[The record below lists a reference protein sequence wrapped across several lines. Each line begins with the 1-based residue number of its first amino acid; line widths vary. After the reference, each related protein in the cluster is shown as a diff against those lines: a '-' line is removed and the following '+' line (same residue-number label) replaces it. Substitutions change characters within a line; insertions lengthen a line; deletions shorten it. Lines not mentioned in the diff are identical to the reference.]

1 MFAKKALSERDI
13 ISKYI
18 LPAIEQSGWNM
29 QTQMKEEV
37 SFTDGRIFVKGRKTK
52 RGIRKRA
59 DIILYYKANIPVAVI
74 EAKDNNHAAG
84 AGMQQA
90 LEYAEMLDIPVAVA
104 SNGDGFVIQY
114 RNNCGQIGN
123 NGKPIVTENA
133 DLDHFPT
140 PDELWDNYK
149 KYNKLETEK
158 AVETSLCPYFFD
170 AAGRTPRYYQRIA
183 INRTV
188 EAIARGENRL
198 LLVMATGTGK
208 TYTAFQII
216 YRLWKSKIKKR
227 ILYLADRNN
236 LITQTKKG
244 DFKHFKDK
252 CHIIKQKK
260 IDTSYEIYL
269 ALYQGLTNYDDEADA
284 YKNFSPN
291 FFDLIIVDECHRG
304 SVDADKAWHKI
315 LQYFSSATQ
324 IGMTATPKETKNLSN
339 IEYFGEPIYT
349 YSLKQGIDDGFLA
362 PYKVLRVGMNVDS
375 CGGFHTPVLCAVIK
389 GMKAD
394 CNHLMRTTPP
404 MLCVRG
410 VDLEGYRPERGKTD
424 VNGEIIEDRLYNRK
438 DFDRSIVIDER
449 TDVVAKKIMEYLN
462 NSGPMAKTIV
472 FCVDIEHAERMRQA
486 LLRYAAPEITGK
498 SDTYIV
504 RITGDDPVAKGYLED
519 FINPEV
525 PFPVIA
531 TTSKLM
537 STGTD
542 TQTCKLIC
550 LDANIGSM
558 TEFKQIIGRG
568 TRINEDYGKLYF
580 TIIDFRNVT
589 DKFADK
595 DFDGA
600 PVKIKGTQQDDTL
613 SETCI
618 DEGFGDEQIDPDT
631 GEHVVFDEDYERDDT
646 EETVAEP
653 EPPYGPKPKVYI
665 NGVDVSILSERKQ
678 YLDANGQ
685 LITTSVKEYCKN
697 GIVQSYRS
705 LDHFLQTW
713 NNADKKKA
721 IIEELEA
728 QGIIFE
734 ELKEEIKSDL
744 DVFDL
749 ICHIAW
755 GAPALTRKER
765 VENVRKRNY
774 WAKYGEN
781 ARRVLNALLDK
792 YAETGIEN
800 IEEMQVLTIE
810 PLKNLGTPAEI
821 VKIFGGKEKYLAA
834 LKELENEIYAA

>member
-18 LPAIEQSGWNM
+18 LPAIEQSGWNR

-37 SFTDGRIFVKGRKTK
+37 AFADGRIFVKGKKTK
-52 RGIRKRA
+52 RGMRKRA
-59 DIILYYKANIPVAVI
+59 DIILYYKANIPVAVV

-90 LEYAEMLDIPVAVA
+90 LDYAETLDIPVAIA
-104 SNGDGFVIQY
+104 SNGDEFVIQY
-114 RNNCGQIGN
+114 RKNCGQVDS
-123 NGKPIVTENA
+123 NGKAIITEHA

-140 PDELWDNYK
+140 PDELWENYK
-149 KYNKLETEK
+149 KYNKLETKES
-158 AVETSLCPYFFD
+158 ETISLCPYFFD
-170 AAGRTPRYYQRIA
+170 ATGRTPRYYQQIA

-188 EAIARGENRL
+188 EAIARGENRI

-260 IDTSYEIYL
+260 IDTAYEIYL
-269 ALYQGLTNYDDEADA
+269 ALYQGLRNYDDDEDA
-284 YKNFSPN
+284 YKEFSPN
-291 FFDLIIVDECHRG
+291 FFDLIIVDERHHG

-324 IGMTATPKETKNLSN
+324 IGMTATPKETKHLSN
-339 IEYFGEPIYT
+339 
-349 YSLKQGIDDGFLA
+349 
-362 PYKVLRVGMNVDS
+362 
-375 CGGFHTPVLCAVIK
+375 
-389 GMKAD
+389 
-394 CNHLMRTTPP
+394 
-404 MLCVRG
+404 
-410 VDLEGYRPERGKTD
+410 
-424 VNGEIIEDRLYNRK
+424 
-438 DFDRSIVIDER
+438 IVIDER
-449 TDVVAKKIMEYLN
+449 TDTVAKKIMEYLN
-462 NSGPMAKTIV
+462 NSDPMAKTIV

-486 LLRYAAPEITGK
+486 LLRYAAPEMTAK
-498 SDTYIV
+498 SDQYIV
-504 RITGDDPVAKGYLED
+504 RITGDDPAAKRYLED
-519 FINPEV
+519 FINPEAQ
-525 PFPVIA
+525 FPVIA

-537 STGTD
+537 SAGTD
-542 TQTCKLIC
+542 AQTCKLIC
-550 LDANIGSM
+550 LDENIGSM

-568 TRINEDYGKLYF
+568 ARINEDYGKRYF

-600 PVKIKGTQQDDTL
+600 PVKIKEAKQDDPL
-613 SETCI
+613 SEAVI
-618 DEGFGDEQIDPDT
+618 DEGSGDEQRDPVTDSDA
-631 GEHVVFDEDYERDDT
+631 VFEEAYGTDDASGSP
-646 EETVAEP
+646 VAEP
-653 EPPYGPKPKVYI
+653 EPPYRPKPKVYI

-678 YLDANGQ
+678 YLDVNGQ
-685 LITTSVKEYCKN
+685 LITTSIKEYCKT
-697 GIVQSYRS
+697 GIVKSYRS
-705 LDHFLQTW
+705 LDTFLQTW
-713 NNADKKKA
+713 NNADKKKV
-721 IIEELEA
+721 IIEELES

-744 DVFDL
+744 DIFDL

-755 GAPALTRKER
+755 DAPALTRKER
-765 VENVRKRNY
+765 AENVRKRNY
-774 WAKYGEN
+774 WTKYGEN
-781 ARRVLNALLDK
+781 ARSVLHALLDK

-800 IEEMQVLTIE
+800 IEDMQVLTID
-810 PLKNLGTPAEI
+810 PLKSLGTSAEI
-821 VKIFGGKEKYLAA
+821 VSTFGGKAGYLAA
-834 LKELENEIYAA
+834 LKELKDAIYAA

>member
-1 MFAKKALSERDI
+1 MVSKKALSERD
-13 ISKYI
+13 
-18 LPAIEQSGWNM
+18 
-29 QTQMKEEV
+29 T
-37 SFTDGRIFVKGRKTK
+37 
-52 RGIRKRA
+52 
-59 DIILYYKANIPVAVI
+59 
-74 EAKDNNHAAG
+74 
-84 AGMQQA
+84 
-90 LEYAEMLDIPVAVA
+90 
-104 SNGDGFVIQY
+104 
-114 RNNCGQIGN
+114 
-123 NGKPIVTENA
+123 
-133 DLDHFPT
+133 
-140 PDELWDNYK
+140 
-149 KYNKLETEK
+149 
-158 AVETSLCPYFFD
+158 
-170 AAGRTPRYYQRIA
+170 

-188 EAIARGENRL
+188 EAIARGEKRL

-362 PYKVLRVGMNVDS
+362 PYKVLRVGMNVD
-375 CGGFHTPVLCAVIK
+375 L
-389 GMKAD
+389 
-394 CNHLMRTTPP
+394 
-404 MLCVRG
+404 
-410 VDLEGYRPERGKTD
+410 
-424 VNGEIIEDRLYNRK
+424 
-438 DFDRSIVIDER
+438 
-449 TDVVAKKIMEYLN
+449 
-462 NSGPMAKTIV
+462 
-472 FCVDIEHAERMRQA
+472 
-486 LLRYAAPEITGK
+486 EITGK

-519 FINPEV
+519 FINPEA

-531 TTSKLM
+531 STSKLM

-600 PVKIKGTQQDDTL
+600 PVKIKETQQDDTL

-618 DEGFGDEQIDPDT
+618 DEGSGDEQIDPAT
-631 GEHVVFDEDYERDDT
+631 GDAVVFDDGYEADDADGA
-646 EETVAEP
+646 TVAEP
-653 EPPYGPKPKVYI
+653 ESPYGPKPKVYI

-685 LITTSVKEYCKN
+685 LITTSVKEYCKT

-713 NNADKKKA
+713 NSADKKKA

-755 GAPALTRKER
+755 DAPALTRKER

>member
-1 MFAKKALSERDI
+1 MVSKKALSERD
-13 ISKYI
+13 
-18 LPAIEQSGWNM
+18 
-29 QTQMKEEV
+29 T
-37 SFTDGRIFVKGRKTK
+37 
-52 RGIRKRA
+52 
-59 DIILYYKANIPVAVI
+59 
-74 EAKDNNHAAG
+74 
-84 AGMQQA
+84 
-90 LEYAEMLDIPVAVA
+90 
-104 SNGDGFVIQY
+104 
-114 RNNCGQIGN
+114 
-123 NGKPIVTENA
+123 
-133 DLDHFPT
+133 
-140 PDELWDNYK
+140 
-149 KYNKLETEK
+149 
-158 AVETSLCPYFFD
+158 
-170 AAGRTPRYYQRIA
+170 

-188 EAIARGENRL
+188 GGIARGENRL

-208 TYTAFQII
+208 TYAAFQII

-236 LITQTKKG
+236 LIMQTKKG

-324 IGMTATPKETKNLSN
+324 IGMTATPKETENLSN

-375 CGGFHTPVLCAVIK
+375 CGGFHPPVFCAVIE

-394 CNHLMRTTPP
+394 CNHLIRTTPP

-410 VDLEGYRPERGKTD
+410 VDLEGYRPEYGKTD

-462 NSGPMAKTIV
+462 NSEPMAKTIV

-486 LLRYAAPEITGK
+486 LLRYAASEITGK

-519 FINPEV
+519 FINPEA

-580 TIIDFRNVT
+580 TIIDFKNVT

-600 PVKIKGTQQDDTL
+600 PVKIKETQQDDTL

-618 DEGFGDEQIDPDT
+618 DEGSGDEQINPDT
-631 GEHVVFDEDYERDDT
+631 GEHIVFDEDYERDDT
-646 EETVAEP
+646 GETVAEP

-755 GAPALTRKER
+755 DAPALTRKER

-781 ARRVLNALLDK
+781 ARRVLNALLEK
-792 YAETGIEN
+792 YSETGIEN
-800 IEEMQVLTIE
+800 IEDMQVLTID
-810 PLKNLGTPAEI
+810 PLKSLGTPAEI